1 MAATKTKAKA
11 KTKANGKAKTK
22 PKAAPLVSAVH
33 SIRVG
38 ETLEQNI
45 EGHAAREDSREFR
58 AARAALQKI
67 IATLEPNPYGDGPIQ
82 AHHGGSI
89 WLYDGRSWRMVANW
103 AGIEWSVQFCCDP
116 AKVDALRQTAKAI
129 TDAFPQTI
137 PQLEALGYDD
147 IDILTTPIADQAG
160 IARYVDSIWNS
171 CVPIPQPGHTG
182 SVGSKSPLAAGVH
195 NYPETMCAIP
205 RVMRSD
211 FIPFHIDAATR
222 TAAVVVPVAPRGSG
236 DGRTRLVFAERG
248 HPLAAKKAA
257 AKKAGKALV
266 LDAENPLSRKAF
278 AKQR

>member
-1 MAATKTKAKA
+1 MAAPKKARGKTNA
-11 KTKANGKAKTK
+11 KTKAA
-22 PKAAPLVSAVH
+22 LVSAVH
-33 SIRVG
+33 SIKVG

-45 EGHAAREDSREFR
+45 EGHAARTDSKEFR
-58 AARAALQKI
+58 AARATLQKI

-116 AKVDALRQTAKAI
+116 AKVDALRQTAKTI

-137 PQLEALGYDD
+137 PQLEALGYGDT
-147 IDILTTPIADQAG
+147 DILTTPIAEPAD

-171 CVPIPQPGHTG
+171 CVPIPLPGHTG
-182 SVGSKSPLAAGVH
+182 RVRSNSPLAAGVH

-211 FIPFHIDAATR
+211 FIPFHVDAATK

-236 DGRTRLVFAERG
+236 DGRTRVVFAENG
-248 HPLAAKKAA
+248 NPLAAKKAA
-257 AKKAGKALV
+257 AKKAGKALI
-266 LDAENPLSRKAF
+266 LSAEHPVSRKAF
-278 AKQR
+278 AKQT

>member
-1 MAATKTKAKA
+1 MAAPKKASTKTKAKIKS
-11 KTKANGKAKTK
+11 KTKAKA
-22 PKAAPLVSAVH
+22 LVSAVH
-33 SIRVG
+33 TIKVG

-45 EGHAAREDSREFR
+45 EGHAARADSKEFR
-58 AARAALQKI
+58 AARATLQKI

-89 WLYDGRSWRMVANW
+89 WLYDGENWRMVANW

-116 AKVDALRQTAKAI
+116 AKVDALRQTAKTI

-137 PQLEALGYDD
+137 PQLESLGYDD
-147 IDILTTPIADQAG
+147 IDILTTPIAGPAD

-171 CVPIPQPGHTG
+171 CVPIPLPGHTG
-182 SVGSKSPLAAGVH
+182 RVRSTSPLAAGVH

-211 FIPFHIDAATR
+211 FIPFHVDAATKA
-222 TAAVVVPVAPRGSG
+222 AAVVVPVAPRGSG
-236 DGRTRLVFAERG
+236 DGRTRVVFAERG
-248 HPLAAKKAA
+248 NPLAAKKAA
-257 AKKAGKALV
+257 AKKAGKALI
-266 LDAENPLSRKAF
+266 LSAENPLSRKAF